1 MIYEI
6 RTYGI
11 APGSLAEVEKRFG
24 EGYEYRKKYSPL
36 TAFLHT
42 EIGPLNEI
50 VHIWGYQDLAE
61 RARVRAEAAKDP
73 NWPPKIRDFVRTM
86 RSEIVVPFDFVPAPQ
101 PGRMGPIFELRY
113 YTLKPGMLPDVAKG
127 WGEKLPDRMKLSPV
141 VLAGGVEFGKAN
153 GFVHIWAYQRLDQRM
168 QIRDEARKKGVWPPP
183 GGGDRLLTQETKI
196 CLPAA
201 FSPLQ

>member
-153 GFVHIWAYQRLDQRM
+153 GFVHIWAYQSLDQRM